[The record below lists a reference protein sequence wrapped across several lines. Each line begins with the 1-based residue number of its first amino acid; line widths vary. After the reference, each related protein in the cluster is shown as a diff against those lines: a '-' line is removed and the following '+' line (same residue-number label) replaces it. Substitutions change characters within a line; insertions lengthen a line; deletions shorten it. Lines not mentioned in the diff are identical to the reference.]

1 MKIEIKHRFTGAV
14 IFSVEA
20 VSMREAV
27 EAALAAGCNLIGADL
42 IGADLTGADLA
53 GCDLRDCN
61 LTGCNLTYADLSGC
75 DLSGADLSG
84 CNLEDADLTG
94 CDLTGCNLGDVPVVP
109 DLHRRMEEVTRTE
122 GALDMGDW
130 HTCETT
136 HCRAGWAIR
145 LAGEAGTKLERKIGS
160 AAAGALIYAA
170 STGIVPD
177 FCATD
182 AAARADIEKCAKK
195 AAR

>member
-42 IGADLTGADLA
+42 TGADLRVCDLSGA
-53 GCDLRDCN
+53 DLRGCDLRGCDLRVCN

-75 DLSGADLSG
+75 DLSGADLS
-84 CNLEDADLTG
+84 
-94 CDLTGCNLGDVPVVP
+94 GCNLGDVPVVP